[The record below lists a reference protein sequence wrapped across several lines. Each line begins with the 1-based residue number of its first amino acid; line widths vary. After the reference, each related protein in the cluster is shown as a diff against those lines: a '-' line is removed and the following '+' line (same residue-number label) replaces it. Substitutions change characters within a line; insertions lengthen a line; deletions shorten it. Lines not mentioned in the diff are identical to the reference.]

1 MDELPQM
8 ASRGLGANGVVQMG
22 DDNRMI
28 AVFYKKAV
36 ANPHRSKAEGRPA
49 FDALDYVQIFEPGDK
64 YTKVDRPVKESD
76 KMRFPNKWALY
87 QQNKDQ
93 TASGTPL
100 EFLYPDQPD
109 LVAELKAMKIHNVE
123 QLRDLSDTNATK
135 LQFGG
140 SLREA
145 ARKYLEAA
153 DKGKTYHA
161 LDAKLKDQ
169 DSTIK
174 EQNEVIQALKARLD
188 ALDEQTERRGP
199 GRPRKEAA

>member
-1 MDELPQM
+1 MDEIPQM
-8 ASRGLGANGVVQMG
+8 AGRVGPNGVVQMG

-28 AVFYKKAV
+28 AIFYKKAV
-36 ANPHRSKAEGRPA
+36 PNAARSKAEGIPK
-49 FDALDYVQIFEPGDK
+49 FDSVDYVQIFEPGDK

-76 KMRFPNKWALY
+76 KMRFPTKWAAY

-93 TASGTPL
+93 TATGTPL
-100 EFLYPDQPD
+100 EYLYPDQPD
-109 LVAELKAMKIHNVE
+109 LVAELKAMKIQNVE
-123 QLRDLSDTNATK
+123 QLRDLSDTNATR

-169 DSTIK
+169 ESTIK
-174 EQNEVIQALKARLD
+174 ELSETNRALIARLE
-188 ALDEQTERRGP
+188 ALEEGEPKNGP